1 MASMAAPPRR
11 GRIGGAATP
20 SPAVRPAGAGRHLAW
35 LLGGM
40 AVAFLV
46 PFTVADQLA
55 LQRDIYLIV
64 YVAAVVGL
72 FLAWARDTGQSVR
85 EMFTRRWRL
94 AVGLGIVCAGLGAV
108 IATAAEGS
116 SPHPGG
122 IEFIGALLWRG
133 IVYGAADGLLLSAF
147 PILLV
152 FAALADSRLRR
163 GVGGLVAVGAVA
175 MVASLAMTAVYH
187 AGYSDFRGSKL
198 RKPVTG
204 DLVWSVP
211 TLATLNP
218 VGAPIAHVGV
228 HIGAV
233 VHNYDTDLFLP
244 PHSAL
249 AVPATAAPVVP
260 TLHLVD
266 VERQDPFT
274 PVRPRELMATVTYP
288 ARHAERYPHG
298 VWFGRA
304 QHGADRG
311 PGQPRL
317 CGRVDRSHLR
327 GAGGRVP
334 RRARGAPG
342 ARVRRRGSEG
352 ARVIYKRASTPAW
365 PTSGRSNLTAR
376 STLSAPISRRSSTF
390 T

>member
-1 MASMAAPPRR
+1 MASTPAPARETR
-11 GRIGGAATP
+11 VTAATTP
-20 SPAVRPAGAGRHLAW
+20 SLAPHPVSARRHLAW

-46 PFTVADQLA
+46 PFVIADQFG
-55 LQRDIYLIV
+55 LQRDIYLVV
-64 YVAAVVGL
+64 YVAAVIGL
-72 FLAWARDTGQSVR
+72 FVGWAFDTGQSLR
-85 EMFTRRWRL
+85 AMFTRRWRL
-94 AVGLGIVCAGLGAV
+94 AVGLGVVFAGIGAV
-108 IATAAEGS
+108 IAIGAEDGS
-116 SPHPGG
+116 GHPGG

-152 FAALADSRLRR
+152 FAAFERSRLRR
-163 GVGGLVAVGAVA
+163 RVGGLIAVGAVA

-244 PHSAL
+244 PH
-249 AVPATAAPVVP
+249 
-260 TLHLVD
+260 
-266 VERQDPFT
+266 
-274 PVRPRELMATVTYP
+274 
-288 ARHAERYPHG
+288 
-298 VWFGRA
+298 
-304 QHGADRG
+304 
-311 PGQPRL
+311 
-317 CGRVDRSHLR
+317 
-327 GAGGRVP
+327 
-334 RRARGAPG
+334 
-342 ARVRRRGSEG
+342 
-352 ARVIYKRASTPAW
+352 
-365 PTSGRSNLTAR
+365 
-376 STLSAPISRRSSTF
+376 
-390 T
+390 